1 VISYV
6 VCSGMVP
13 SWAGVG
19 FGVRLGFKCLK
30 ADKFMLLF
38 LCLCL
43 FPCECG
49 DEDED
54 EDDAGRA
61 DEVDCARYE
70 YVVLGV
76 KDEARGANNAKEEAT
91 SNACIQ

>member
-1 VISYV
+1 
-6 VCSGMVP
+6 
-13 SWAGVG
+13 
-19 FGVRLGFKCLK
+19 
-30 ADKFMLLF
+30 
-38 LCLCL
+38 L